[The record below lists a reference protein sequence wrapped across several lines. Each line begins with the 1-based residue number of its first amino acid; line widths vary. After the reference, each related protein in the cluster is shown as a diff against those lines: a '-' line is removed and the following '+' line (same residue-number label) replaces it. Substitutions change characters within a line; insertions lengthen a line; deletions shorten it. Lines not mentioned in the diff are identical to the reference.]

1 MSKVAAAVLTLVLL
15 VLLVY
20 RGLSNR
26 AGAPVGPS
34 NVATETEQ
42 ALDPLQPAQER
53 VRLLMEA
60 TKAGDVEAY
69 LASFSG
75 PLQDRFKREVAEQGQ
90 KAFAARLRE
99 TATTRKSHALFAPEA
114 DGPEVARLVVESV
127 YLDRNERQ
135 TFRVE
140 QIDGRWL
147 ITGLE
152 TARSHQPASKF
163 GTMATFESPE
173 GIPVQAPPE
182 QVGAA
187 APAVR

>member
-1 MSKVAAAVLTLVLL
+1 
-15 VLLVY
+15 
-20 RGLSNR
+20 
-26 AGAPVGPS
+26 
-34 NVATETEQ
+34 
-42 ALDPLQPAQER
+42 
-53 VRLLMEA
+53 MEA

-75 PLQDRFKREVAEQGQ
+75 SLKDRFNREVAEQGRE
-90 KAFAARLRE
+90 AFAARLRE

-114 DGPEVARLVVESV
+114 EGPEGARLVVESV
-127 YLDRNERQ
+127 YPDRNERQ

-140 QIDGRWL
+140 QLDGRWL

-173 GIPVQAPPE
+173 GIPVQVPPE
-182 QVGAA
+182 QAGVAA
-187 APAVR
+187 AP